1 MGWMGWDEE
10 TTLDTRMT
18 SIVTAYEGRQGMLR
32 AIFGGSDKSKSRGAA
47 PDGLISAKDPA
58 AVKALFMGLKAR
70 EG

>member
-32 AIFGGSDKSKSRGAA
+32 AIFGGSDKVKPASA
-47 PDGLISAKDPA
+47 DGLVSTKDPA

>member
-18 SIVTAYEGRQGMLR
+18 SIVTAYEGRQGMLK
-32 AIFGGSDKSKSRGAA
+32 AIFGGSDKGKPA
-47 PDGLISAKDPA
+47 PADGLVSAKDPA

-70 EG
+70 EA

>member
-10 TTLDTRMT
+10 TTLDSRMT

-32 AIFGGSDKSKSRGAA
+32 AIFGGSDKAKPAVA
-47 PDGLISAKDPA
+47 DGLVSAKDPA

>member
-32 AIFGGSDKSKSRGAA
+32 AIFGGDDKAKPAA
-47 PDGLISAKDPA
+47 ADGLVSAKDPA